1 MLELVSKFKKFL
13 VKQKVELKIRYLQSF
28 FYKSVSVW
36 IVPHVAQFSHY
47 HLLLKTASETESFV
61 YCTLDNKND

>member
-28 FYKSVSVW
+28 FYKPVSVW
-36 IVPHVAQFSHY
+36 IVPNVAQFYHY
-47 HLLLKTASETESFV
+47 HSLLKTAPETESFV
-61 YCTLDNKND
+61 